1 MMLTYL
7 SFAKKNLMNVVIVKK
22 WLLDRNVADWSQSLH
37 AMILTGRTFTEI
49 LITGQMIYLQYVFK

>member
-22 WLLDRNVADWSQSLH
+22 LLLDRNVADWSQSLH
-37 AMILTGRTFTEI
+37 AMILTGRKFTEM